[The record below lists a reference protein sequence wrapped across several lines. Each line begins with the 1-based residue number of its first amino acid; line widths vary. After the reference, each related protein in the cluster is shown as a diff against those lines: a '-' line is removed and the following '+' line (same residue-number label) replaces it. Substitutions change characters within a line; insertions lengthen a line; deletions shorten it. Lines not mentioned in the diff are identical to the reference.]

1 VTTSVRY
8 SLGINTSFAVKRW
21 PEPERWAQLIQDLE
35 IDVVQHTL
43 DLVDLDGPLDYIASQ
58 AEAVRAACED
68 RGLLLHST
76 FTGLAAYSSNLLLH
90 PQPRS
95 RESAED
101 WYGRAI
107 DFTSRAGAQVTG
119 GHIGAFSVSDW
130 RHAERKS
137 ELEDELQTALTR
149 LTRYA
154 RTRGLSCLLVENMAA
169 AREPSTM
176 DWIRQLIRE
185 RDDDHVSVALCL
197 DVGHQCVV
205 GTEGAERDPYAWL
218 ERLGAAAPVVHL
230 QQTDE
235 GADHHWP
242 FTSEA
247 NANGRIHPD
256 EVLAALD
263 RSGATEVALILEV
276 VPSFEED
283 DDLILAD
290 IAASVDLWK
299 DALSRHA

>member
-1 VTTSVRY
+1 VTASAGY

-21 PEPERWAQLIQDLE
+21 PEPSRWARLIQDLD

-43 DLVDLDGPLDYIASQ
+43 DLVDLDGPVDYIASQ
-58 AEAVRAACED
+58 AAAVREACD
-68 RGLLLHST
+68 DCGLFLHST

-90 PQPRS
+90 PHQPS
-95 RESAED
+95 RDRAFD
-101 WYGRAI
+101 WYRRAI
-107 DFTSRAGAQVTG
+107 DFTSRAGAGVTG

-130 RHAERKS
+130 RDPQRRHALEH
-137 ELEDELQTALTR
+137 ELREVLTQ

-176 DWIRQLIRE
+176 DWMRELIKE
-185 RDDDHVSVALCL
+185 RDDDHVRVALCL
-197 DVGHQCVV
+197 DVGHQCVP
-205 GTEGAERDPYAWL
+205 GTQGAERDPYAWL
-218 ERLGAAAPVVHL
+218 EQLGSVAPVVHL

-235 GADHHWP
+235 TADHHWP
-242 FTSEA
+242 FTAEA
-247 NANGRIHPD
+247 NAKGRVRAG

-263 RSGATEVALILEV
+263 RSGAGEVALMLEV

-283 DDLILAD
+283 DDQVITD
-290 IAASVDLWK
+290 IAASVSYWK
-299 DALSRHA
+299 DALARHM

>member
-1 VTTSVRY
+1 VTAPVRY

-21 PEPERWAQLIQDLE
+21 PEPQQWGELIQDLGV
-35 IDVVQHTL
+35 DVVQHTL

-58 AEAVRAACED
+58 AEAVRDVCEM

-90 PQPRS
+90 PDARS
-95 RESAED
+95 RARAED
-101 WYGRAI
+101 WYQRAI
-107 DFTSRAGAQVTG
+107 DFTSRAGAEVTG

-130 RHAERKS
+130 RQGERKS
-137 ELEDELQTALTR
+137 SLQHDLSAALTR

-176 DWIRQLIRE
+176 DWMRE
-185 RDDDHVSVALCL
+185 LMRDGDEDHVPVALCL

-218 ERLGAAAPVVHL
+218 QDLGSDSPVVHL

-242 FTSEA
+242 FTAET
-247 NANGRIHPD
+247 NANGRIRAD
-256 EVLAALD
+256 EVIAALD
-263 RSGATEVALILEV
+263 HSGATEVALILEV
-276 VPSFEED
+276 VPPFEKD
-283 DDLILAD
+283 DDLVIAE
-290 IAASVDLWK
+290 IAASVHHWR
-299 DALSRHA
+299 DALDQHV